1 MSHEIFLSICMQ
13 SSAGNVGTIRNHLQA
28 RRATLNAEIGK
39 EDQLRKGSK
48 RLVGVTLDHKTR
60 DQAVLEMNFAESKIK
75 VLQAELAKINS
86 SLQSYQTERW
96 GKQLWEITNIW
107 TCTCFCTIFSISNWQ
122 LSVWHF
128 SSCWFYFLFLH
139 RSLPLSLSLPSLSP
153 SLSFSAQQTQIPI
166 IPLALKT
173 TTRLSFVSC
182 FSVSLLHTH
191 THTYKFT
198 KTKIFPTGDHQQ
210 TLPHWPLLC
219 SGLHL
224 RLPGTKICEYTL
236 HSSLVSHC
244 HPPLWSLLPPPFFRL
259 ASFLPIL
266 SLFLPLLPPLP
277 SPPLS
282 LPYPLLTFQA
292 IATVTRD
299 DIGVEMLY
307 EYYNQLRLV
316 GARLLH
322 PTLRHGIAFV
332 WLVSL
337 FTHGGV
343 TNWSPYVCVC
353 MYTGMMLSMAC
364 QLLSR
369 ARCLKEWVLHTF
381 YCSSSMC

>member
-122 LSVWHF
+122 LLVWHF

-244 HPPLWSLLPPPFFRL
+244 HPPLWSLLPPPFLSPCFL
-259 ASFLPIL
+259 SSHPLPIPP
-266 SLFLPLLPPLP
+266 SSSSTTLPSPFPPLP
-277 SPPLS
+277 SPH
-282 LPYPLLTFQA
+282 LPGNSNSDERWYRSWDVIRVLQSTEASGSKTASSHPSPWHR
-292 IATVTRD
+292 IC
-299 DIGVEMLY
+299 
-307 EYYNQLRLV
+307 LV
-316 GARLLH
+316 GQ
-322 PTLRHGIAFV
+322 
-332 WLVSL
+332 LVHTWRSDKL
-337 FTHGGV
+337 ITV
-343 TNWSPYVCVC
+343 RVCV
-353 MYTGMMLSMAC
+353 YVHRYDAINGMPAAQQSTVFERVSPTHF
-364 QLLSR
+364 LL
-369 ARCLKEWVLHTF
+369 
-381 YCSSSMC
+381 